1 MLKFLIF
8 IAAIFILYKLL
19 MGDLNKKKEVKEK
32 EHENLAAN
40 GVMTK
45 DPVCGTYVPVGSDI
59 RIKEGDNVHCFC
71 SYECRDS
78 YMKKLGAGKE

>member
-8 IAAIFILYKLL
+8 IAAVFLLYKLFT
-19 MGDLNKKKEVKEK
+19 GDLKKKKDVKDK
-32 EHENLAAN
+32 EHENLAAT

-45 DPVCGTYVPVGSDI
+45 DPICGTYVPVDSDI
-59 RIKEGDNVHCFC
+59 RIKEKDQVHCFC

-78 YMKKLGAGKE
+78 YLKKLESGK

>member
-8 IAAIFILYKLL
+8 IVAVFILYKLL
-19 MGDLNKKKEVKEK
+19 MGDFKKKKEVKDK
-32 EHENLAAN
+32 KHKDLAAT

-45 DPVCGTYVPVGSDI
+45 DPACGTYVPVGSDI
-59 RIKEGDNVHCFC
+59 RIKECDAVYCFC

-78 YMKKLGAGKE
+78 YLKKLEAGK

>member
-8 IAAIFILYKLL
+8 IAAIFIMYKLL
-19 MGDLNKKKEVKEK
+19 TGDLKKKQQVQEK
-32 EHENLAAN
+32 ENENLAAN

-59 RIKEGDNVHCFC
+59 RIKEGDRVHCFC

-78 YMKKLGAGKE
+78 YLKKLEAGK